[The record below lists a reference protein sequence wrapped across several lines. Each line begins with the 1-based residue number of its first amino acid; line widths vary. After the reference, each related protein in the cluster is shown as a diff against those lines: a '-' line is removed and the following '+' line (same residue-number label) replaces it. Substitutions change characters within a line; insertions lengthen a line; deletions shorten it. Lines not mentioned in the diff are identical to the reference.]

1 VLLISLY
8 NIVVLFLQA
17 FENLK
22 KRAKKAAA
30 ADKLEKLKTGGG
42 TYVVQVG
49 QTDEKLLSMLGNKA
63 EPLTNIFDSDADYY
77 ATTGLLSLYTLHTDE
92 FSVKVALR

>member
-1 VLLISLY
+1 MLI
-8 NIVVLFLQA
+8 LQA

-42 TYVVQVG
+42 TYVVQVD
-49 QTDEKLLSMLGNKA
+49 QTDEKLLSMLGNRA
-63 EPLTNIFDSDADYY
+63 EPLINIFDSDADYY
-77 ATTGLLSLYTLHTDE
+77 AITGLLPLLSRTPYSHLKRKFLWLGST
-92 FSVKVALR
+92 

>member
-1 VLLISLY
+1 VLI
-8 NIVVLFLQA
+8 LQA

-42 TYVVQVG
+42 TYVAQVD
-49 QTDEKLLSMLGNKA
+49 QTDEKLLSMLGNRA
-63 EPLTNIFDSDADYY
+63 EPLINIFDSDADYY
-77 ATTGLLSLYTLHTDE
+77 AITGLLP
-92 FSVKVALR
+92 LRHGPLTPI